1 MGKLYDLIIIGSGS
15 AGMTAGIYAGRSKLK
30 TLILEK
36 DAPGGQIKI
45 TSEVVNYPGIM
56 LTSGEELSATMRRQ
70 AENFGVEFTKAT
82 VLSADFSGDIKKIH
96 TTVGDYEA
104 LSVIIA
110 TGAKPRTLGFK
121 GEAEY
126 RGRGIGYCATC
137 DGGFFAGKDVFV
149 IGAGFAAAE
158 EAIYLTRYA
167 RKVTVIAR
175 EPEFTCSKSIAEK
188 VLAHPKIEVKFN
200 TEIIEAGGDSVLKYA
215 RFINNKTNEEWQYDV
230 DDKDSTFGIFIFVG
244 YIPESAEFKDSVK
257 TDEYGYIITD
267 DEMRT
272 NIDGVYA
279 AGDVRPKILRQL
291 VTATADGAIAATSA
305 ERYITAIK
313 ERLGIRTEDENVDV
327 DGKGNAVASA
337 SKAEMKA
344 TQGAEQKQPQEQKA
358 EGQHY
363 FDDSLREQ
371 IASVL
376 ERFENTVTLAAVL
389 DPTHETYGE
398 LVSFLTDFSSLSDK
412 IKLKMLTKGE
422 DEEFERR
429 VNATIFPTIAVL
441 APDGT
446 PTGVQFHG
454 IPGGHEIN
462 SFIITLYNTA
472 GPGQAISDDTLAK
485 IDSIDKP
492 VSFKV
497 GVTLSCNMCPDV
509 VVGTQLMAI
518 KNTNVSAEMIDV
530 MRFPQYR
537 DKYSIMS
544 VPAIV
549 INDEKVVFG
558 KKSIDE
564 LIELVKSE

>member
-344 TQGAEQKQPQEQKA
+344 TQGAEQKKPQEKKA

-422 DEEFERR
+422 DEEF
-429 VNATIFPTIAVL
+429 
-441 APDGT
+441 
-446 PTGVQFHG
+446 
-454 IPGGHEIN
+454 
-462 SFIITLYNTA
+462 
-472 GPGQAISDDTLAK
+472 
-485 IDSIDKP
+485 
-492 VSFKV
+492 
-497 GVTLSCNMCPDV
+497 
-509 VVGTQLMAI
+509 
-518 KNTNVSAEMIDV
+518 
-530 MRFPQYR
+530 
-537 DKYSIMS
+537 
-544 VPAIV
+544 
-549 INDEKVVFG
+549 
-558 KKSIDE
+558 
-564 LIELVKSE
+564 